1 MQGHFDRMLAVLQR
15 YISPVNAKA
24 MLLRAVQDQ
33 GATPEN
39 VTREQLRNC
48 STALR
53 RGMSLFVDPA
63 KLQEALAEIGE
74 VCGGDALRS
83 GPCLIEIRVEADVGR
98 ARAEARRICDASGA
112 TPFSMQKVATIVS
125 ELARN
130 MVLYANGGRVE
141 IAPAINGSRRIV
153 VRAWD
158 QGPGIPNLEEIMSG
172 RYRSKT
178 GLGKGLLG
186 TKRLAER
193 FDISSDS
200 SGTRVSA
207 EISL

>member
-33 GATPEN
+33 GATPES

-53 RGMSLFVDPA
+53 RGMSLFVDPG
-63 KLQEALAEIGE
+63 KQQEALAEIAA
-74 VCGGDALRS
+74 VCGDSPRL
-83 GPCLIEIRVEADVGR
+83 GPSLLEIRAEIDVGR
-98 ARAEARRICDASGA
+98 ARAEARRICDEVGA

-141 IAPAINGSRRIV
+141 IAPPVNGSRRIV

-207 EISL
+207 EINL